1 MTADLSD
8 YRARR
13 DAARAYHP
21 SVRPIW
27 TPADS
32 VATAQE
38 FAAELANA
46 ERGSVV
52 QLAGR
57 PPLTSGVMGDA
68 GSNPVRPTRRWSSK
82 LFGRSRFRRAAILDG
97 LAVGLLMTI
106 MGALGVVLFA
116 ASAKADPNVSDD
128 VIDYAVRYGAGAVCP
143 VLSEHH
149 TVNGVMG
156 VLLAIRDDGFSDY
169 ETGQIVGLSVAEYC
183 PENQPLL
190 DRFIAVYGGDS
201 GQVA

>member
-1 MTADLSD
+1 MTNIND

-32 VATAQE
+32 VDTAQS
-38 FAAELANA
+38 FAAELAND
-46 ERGSVV
+46 ERG
-52 QLAGR
+52 R
-57 PPLTSGVMGDA
+57 PDKPKWTA
-68 GSNPVRPTRRWSSK
+68 K